1 MSSEGPSRPSLDP
14 SAWTGAPSWTTV
26 EVLEEAG
33 STNAVVTERA
43 QAAGRA
49 GAPHGLVVV
58 TEHQTAGRGRLGR
71 SWETPPRAALTF
83 SVLVRPDPAAAGSP
97 WPLLP
102 LLTGV
107 AVVDGIAAAGGPRC
121 GLKWPNDVLV
131 EDLKVGGLLAERI
144 DTPDGP
150 AAVLGVGLNV
160 TTTADELPVPTA
172 SSLLLATGRA
182 PDREAVLVSVLER
195 LGDLLD
201 AWARGDSSALLA
213 AYRGRCV
220 TLGRRVRAEL
230 PGGTSIEG
238 EAVRIDDDGALV
250 LRSDGGE
257 RTVSAGDVVHVRSAG

>member
-1 MSSEGPSRPSLDP
+1 MSSDGPSRPSLDP
-14 SAWTGAPSWTTV
+14 SALRAAPSWTRV

-33 STNAVVTERA
+33 STNAVVAERA
-43 QAAGRA
+43 QTTGRA

-71 SWETPPRAALTF
+71 TWETPPRAALTF
-83 SVLVRPDPAAAGSP
+83 SVLVRPGPEAAGSP

-107 AVVDGIAAAGGPRC
+107 AVVDGITSAGGPRC

-131 EDLKVGGLLAERI
+131 DDLKVGGLLAERI

-160 TTTADELPVPTA
+160 TTAADELPVPTA
-172 SSLLLATGRA
+172 SSLLLATGSA
-182 PDREAVLVSVLER
+182 PGREALLVAVLDR
-195 LGDLLD
+195 LGQLLD
-201 AWARGDSSALLA
+201 DWSHGGSSALLA
-213 AYRGRCV
+213 AYRERCV

-230 PGGTSIEG
+230 PGGTSVQG
-238 EAVRIDDDGALV
+238 EAIRVDGDGALV
-250 LRSDGGE
+250 LRTPQGE
-257 RTVSAGDVVHVRSAG
+257 RIISAGDVVHVRPST